1 MRTAAMNTQLSS
13 AGTSPSWKRNTRA
26 GFVGLAISMWIR
38 AVRLMMVAR
47 VVLAGAAVFFLIAGA
62 AAQVPLPTE
71 PDALKAKCGSQVRST
86 YLLGPD
92 DQLDISGP
100 ELSELANKPVRID
113 GDGDIQVPLGGRV
126 HVSGLAAQQN
136 EKELNKVLSKYI
148 RDPQIVVSIAE
159 VRSQPVSIL
168 GAVNAPGVHQ
178 VQGHKTLL
186 EMLALAGG
194 IRPDAGY
201 SVRITRQ
208 LEWGCLTLPNTQLDA
223 SGRFSVAELNLKKI
237 MEAKN
242 PEENI
247 QIFPHDVISVPKA
260 EMVYVIG
267 EVKRSGGFV
276 LGEHQSISVLQVLS
290 LAEGLNTTADARHA
304 RILRLNRDADKR
316 EEMAVDVK
324 DVLNGKKADVALRG
338 DDILFIP
345 GSTGKKAS
353 LKLGFWGRQL
363 PGSHGIG
370 ESTRLMRAIAE
381 GLVCRVTATAEA
393 DGRPA
398 GQAKGL

>member
-1 MRTAAMNTQLSS
+1 MNTQLSS
-13 AGTSPSWKRNTRA
+13 ARTSPGCERNTRA
-26 GFVGLAISMWIR
+26 GFAGLASSLWIR
-38 AVRLMMVAR
+38 AVRLMMVTR
-47 VVLAGAAVFFLIAGA
+47 VVPAGAAVFFLIGGA

-92 DQLDISGP
+92 DQLEISGP

-126 HVSGLAAQQN
+126 HVSGLTAQQT

-208 LEWGCLTLPNTQLDA
+208 VEWGCLPLPKTELDA
-223 SGRFSVAELNLKKI
+223 SGRFTVAELNLKKI

-345 GSTGKKAS
+345 GSTGKKAA
-353 LKLGFWGRQL
+353 LR
-363 PGSHGIG
+363 GI
-370 ESTRLMRAIAE
+370 EAAIQTGTGMAIW
-381 GLVCRVTATAEA
+381 R
-393 DGRPA
+393 RP
-398 GQAKGL
+398 

>member
-1 MRTAAMNTQLSS
+1 MRIAIMNMQRR
-13 AGTSPSWKRNTRA
+13 ARTSPNWQSNTRLGFA
-26 GFVGLAISMWIR
+26 GLANSHVGSRVVRLIIITRVVSVGL
-38 AVRLMMVAR
+38 
-47 VVLAGAAVFFLIAGA
+47 AVFFLIEGA
-62 AAQVPLPTE
+62 AGQVPSSPRPE
-71 PDALKAKCGSQVRST
+71 ALKANCGSQVRST

-92 DQLDISGP
+92 DQLEISGP

-126 HVSGLAAQQN
+126 HVSGLTAQQT
-136 EKELNKVLSKYI
+136 EQELNKVLSKYI

-208 LEWGCLTLPNTQLDA
+208 VEWGCLPLPKTELDA
-223 SGRFSVAELNLKKI
+223 SGRFTVAELNLKKI

-345 GSTGKKAS
+345 GSTGKKAA
-353 LKLGFWGRQL
+353 LR
-363 PGSHGIG
+363 GI
-370 ESTRLMRAIAE
+370 EAAIQTGTGMAIW
-381 GLVCRVTATAEA
+381 R
-393 DGRPA
+393 RP
-398 GQAKGL
+398 

>member
-1 MRTAAMNTQLSS
+1 
-13 AGTSPSWKRNTRA
+13 
-26 GFVGLAISMWIR
+26 
-38 AVRLMMVAR
+38 MMVTK
-47 VVLAGAAVFFLIAGA
+47 VVPAGAAVFFLIGGA

-92 DQLDISGP
+92 DQLEISGP
-100 ELSELANKPVRID
+100 ELSELANKPVRVD

-126 HVSGLAAQQN
+126 HVSGLTAQQT

-208 LEWGCLTLPNTQLDA
+208 VEWGCLPLPKTELDA
-223 SGRFSVAELNLKKI
+223 SGRFTVAELNLKKI

-345 GSTGKKAS
+345 GSTGKKAA
-353 LKLGFWGRQL
+353 LR
-363 PGSHGIG
+363 GI
-370 ESTRLMRAIAE
+370 EAAIQTGTGMAIW
-381 GLVCRVTATAEA
+381 R
-393 DGRPA
+393 RP
-398 GQAKGL
+398 

>member
-1 MRTAAMNTQLSS
+1 MNTQLSS
-13 AGTSPSWKRNTRA
+13 ARTSPSWQRNTRA
-26 GFVGLAISMWIR
+26 GFVGLAISVWIR

-100 ELSELANKPVRID
+100 ELTELANKPVRID

-126 HVSGLAAQQN
+126 HVSGLTAQQT

-208 LEWGCLTLPNTQLDA
+208 VEWGCLPLPKTELDA

-345 GSTGKKAS
+345 GSTGKKAA
-353 LKLGFWGRQL
+353 LR
-363 PGSHGIG
+363 GI
-370 ESTRLMRAIAE
+370 EAAIQTGTGMAIW
-381 GLVCRVTATAEA
+381 R
-393 DGRPA
+393 RP
-398 GQAKGL
+398 

>member
-1 MRTAAMNTQLSS
+1 VRGHRRTGS
-13 AGTSPSWKRNTRA
+13 GTL
-26 GFVGLAISMWIR
+26 GFADLATSDVDSR
-38 AVRLMMVAR
+38 VVRLMTITRVIAVVVA
-47 VVLAGAAVFFLIAGA
+47 GFFLMVGA
-62 AAQVPLPTE
+62 AAQVPSSPSDE
-71 PDALKAKCGSQVRST
+71 PKAKCGSQVRST

-92 DQLDISGP
+92 DQLEISGP
-100 ELSELANKPVRID
+100 ELTELANKPVRVD
-113 GDGDIQVPLGGRV
+113 GEGDIQVPLGGRV
-126 HVSGLAAQQN
+126 HVSGLTVQQT
-136 EKELNKVLSKYI
+136 EQELNKVLSTYI
-148 RDPQIVVSIAE
+148 RDPQAVVSVAE

-168 GAVNAPGVHQ
+168 GAVNTPGIHQ

-208 LEWGCLTLPNTQLDA
+208 LEWGCIPLPKTELDA

-267 EVKRSGGFV
+267 EVRRSGGFV
-276 LGEHQSISVLQVLS
+276 LGEHQSISVLQALS
-290 LAEGLNTTADARHA
+290 LAEGLNATADTRHA
-304 RILRLNRDADKR
+304 RILRLKHEADQR
-316 EEMAVDVK
+316 EEVAVDVK
-324 DVLNGKKADVALRG
+324 DVLTGKKPDVPLQG

-345 GSTGKKAS
+345 GSTGKKAA
-353 LKLGFWGRQL
+353 FRV
-363 PGSHGIG
+363 I
-370 ESTRLMRAIAE
+370 EAAIQTGT
-381 GLVCRVTATAEA
+381 GLAIWRT
-393 DGRPA
+393 P
-398 GQAKGL
+398 